1 MLRWLS
7 TLKKFSLKVKKVV
20 SFLFASLI
28 LTANVSAGKV
38 PNCTPGLSTVKNF
51 LATAMQPVGETLYIW
66 GGGHE
71 SEVTSACQP
80 ARHIGVWPQ
89 WKEFFN
95 SQDQNYDFRN
105 YAICKDG
112 KVVAADPARLSL
124 GLDCSGYRGWV
135 LYNVFHS
142 KDMES
147 IGYVVYSGNI
157 QNFIDNNWGT
167 VINPKNIKSFKAGDI
182 MAKPGHTYIV
192 IGQCSD
198 GSIVLVHSSCCG
210 VHICGTVTP
219 DGNKRSKAVAL
230 AESYMKKYYIEYDKR
245 YSSYGYMRNGE
256 YLTQYTQLR
265 WDTKGAMKDPE
276 HYTEMDAEQ
285 VLKNLFSE

>member
-1 MLRWLS
+1 M
-7 TLKKFSLKVKKVV
+7 KKFLLKVKKAV
-20 SFLFASLI
+20 SFLCVSLI
-28 LTANVSAGKV
+28 LTSNVFAGKV
-38 PNCTPGLSTVKNF
+38 PDCTPGLSTIKNF

-66 GGGHE
+66 GGGHDCKAAP
-71 SEVTSACQP
+71 VCKA

-112 KVVAADPARLSL
+112 KVVDSNPTCLSL

-142 KDMES
+142 KNMES
-147 IGYVVYSGNI
+147 IGYVVYSGNTEC
-157 QNFIDNNWGT
+157 FINNNWGT
-167 VINPKNIKSFKAGDI
+167 SINPKDIKSFKAGDV
-182 MAKPGHTYIV
+182 MAKQGHTYIV

-198 GSIVLVHSSCCG
+198 GSIVLVHSSRCG

-219 DGNKRSKAVAL
+219 DGNERSKAVAL
-230 AESYMKKYYIEYDKR
+230 AESYMKKYYTEYDKR
-245 YSSYGYMRNGE
+245 YSRYGYMRDGD

-265 WDTKGAMKDPE
+265 WDTKGVMKDPD
-276 HYTEMDAEQ
+276 HYTEMNAEQ
-285 VLKNLFSE
+285 VLKSLFGE